1 MSEYGIL
8 DDKILYDSFLC
19 TTNTLNSSEES
30 PYAIYFRIHITSLP

>member
-19 TTNTLNSSEES
+19 VAHTLNSSEKS
-30 PYAIYFRIHITSLP
+30 PYAIYLRIHITSLP